1 MKGNVIMHPGSLS
14 GEKALAIAI
23 SDSLRVFKPSERT
36 PKLASNVLGRHETL
50 SKPAVDPVERLSRR
64 PTPPEVARE

>member
-23 SDSLRVFKPSERT
+23 SEALRVFKPPERT
-36 PKLASNVLGRHETL
+36 PILASNVLGRHETL
-50 SKPAVDPVERLSRR
+50 SKPAVERLPRR
-64 PTPPEVARE
+64 PLARE